1 MENEFLY
8 MLGVVGAG
16 CAVTFAMRA
25 LPFLFFAGRGR
36 ALPGWVERFGAVV
49 SPVIIAALIVYS
61 YSGLMWRTAWPY
73 LAGAVTVA
81 VHLWKGNPLA
91 SIAAGTAIY
100 MCLVACCGCVSTR
113 EIDVGVYSPTIRV
126 KSTGLY
132 LGDDR
137 ATPKEVLDA
146 LVDAG
151 VRRDRAIHIHI
162 DLDAGDAPEASQLI
176 GYLYRNGYT
185 RPVLVTSR
193 LGASASPEQKRMERR
208 ALRQR

>member
-1 MENEFLY
+1 MENEMLY

-25 LPFLFFAGRGR
+25 LPFLVFAGRGGS
-36 ALPGWVERFGAVV
+36 LPQWVERFGALV

-61 YSGLMWRTAWPY
+61 YSGLQWRTAWPY
-73 LAGAVTVA
+73 LAGALTVA

-91 SIAAGTAIY
+91 SIAAGTALY

-126 KSTGLY
+126 KSSGLY
-132 LGDDR
+132 LGDDK
-137 ATPKEVLDA
+137 ATPQDVLRA
-146 LVDAG
+146 L
-151 VRRDRAIHIHI
+151 RDSRVPRDQAIHIHI
-162 DLDAGDAPEASQLI
+162 DLDAGDAPEATRLM
-176 GYLYRNGYT
+176 GYLYQNGYR

-193 LGASASPEQKRMERR
+193 LGASTSPQQKRMERR
-208 ALRQR
+208 NR